1 METKITKTKR
11 AGNVRM
17 ICEGGIAVALSIALS
32 YIELQLG
39 TQGGSVDIV
48 MVPLIVFALR
58 NGAGCGVISGLI
70 FGVLK
75 YIFANGIAIS
85 WVSII
90 FDYSVAYAAVGV
102 SGLAASLFRPL
113 QKDASSPRTTY
124 VTYVRALVGT
134 LMGCLLRYFVHFMS
148 GVTVY
153 AEYMP
158 DEFLGL
164 KMNSAALYSLIYNG
178 LYMIPNTIAALIIVP
193 IVVEGLKRTRL

>member
-1 METKITKTKR
+1 MKTNQER
-11 AGNVRM
+11 NVRM

-32 YIELQLG
+32 YIEIQLG

-58 NGAGCGVISGLI
+58 HGAGCGVISGLI
-70 FGVLK
+70 FGILK

-85 WVSII
+85 WVSVI

-102 SGLAASLFRPL
+102 AGLAVSLFRSL
-113 QKDASSPRTTY
+113 RKDGDVPRI
-124 VTYVRALVGT
+124 TYVRSVIGT
-134 LMGCLLRYFVHFMS
+134 LMGCILRYFVHFLS

-153 AEYMP
+153 AQYMP
-158 DEFLGL
+158 EEFLGM
-164 KMNSAALYSLIYNG
+164 KMNSVAVYSLIYNG

-193 IVVEGLKRTRL
+193 IVIEGLKRTRL